1 MQTVIPENIAEVTAE
16 EIAKIE
22 SELVAEFDALI
33 DAGSTDVTA
42 MTEIAEAIEAMRT
55 EQVARAEAQE
65 IAAQAV
71 AELAD
76 RVHASEQ
83 EAEIVAESEPE
94 AEDEADESDV
104 ADEVAPESTTPE
116 VVEAEATEQENEL
129 VTASADKTPKAP
141 SASAVA
147 RRSSTP
153 QVAEAQPEV
162 VITAAADIPGYSGG
176 ATIDTLGMAKAMH
189 AKARTLSNGSG
200 MVPVATVN
208 LPISHKVGADMAHNL
223 DVIAE
228 ATAPEAL
235 TAAGWCAPSQSL
247 YTLFGVDAGDGL
259 LDLPTVQVTR
269 GGLNVPS
276 FIGIGEASD
285 ALWDWTEEKADN
297 EGTKP
302 CLYIPCPEFTD
313 YRLKAEGLCLTNG
326 NLTDRAFPELT
337 SRFIAL
343 AINAHLHRVSGAMI
357 NDISLTAT
365 GVTMNAVASSAA
377 GSILHAIDLQ
387 VADYRSQFRMS
398 VNSVL
403 EAVFPLWAK
412 ELVRA
417 DFALRS
423 GVLLTNVT
431 DAMIAE
437 HFAARKVRA
446 QFVHDYQPLFG
457 QAASVAFPSA
467 LDFLLY
473 PAGAYIKGDGGT
485 IDLGVVRDSVLNATN
500 DYTAAWTEQLYVVA
514 QLGPNAREVTVNYS
528 VDGVTGCCPTPEAP
542 ANGGSNGEG

>member
-1 MQTVIPENIAEVTAE
+1 MQTVIPENIAEVSNE
-16 EIAKIE
+16 DIAKIE
-22 SELVAEFDALI
+22 AELVAEFDKLM
-33 DAGSTDVTA
+33 DAGSTDVAA
-42 MTEIAEAIEAMRT
+42 MTEIAEAIEAI
-55 EQVARAEAQE
+55 RAEQTARV
-65 IAAQAV
+65 V
-71 AELAD
+71 A
-76 RVHASEQ
+76 EQ
-83 EAEIVAESEPE
+83 EAAEAVAALAERVHTAEEVAAESDPEGDDDDDE
-94 AEDEADESDV
+94 AEAVVVTADETSTNTEADE
-104 ADEVAPESTTPE
+104 
-116 VVEAEATEQENEL
+116 AEASAEENEL

-147 RRSSTP
+147 RRSTKP
-153 QVAEAQPEV
+153 EVAEAQPEV
-162 VITAAADIPGYSGG
+162 VITAAADIPGFSGG
-176 ATIDTLGMAKAMH
+176 ATINTIEMAKAMH

-200 MVPVATVN
+200 FVPVATVN
-208 LPISHKVGADMAHNL
+208 LPIQHKVGADLAQNL

-235 TAAGWCAPSQSL
+235 TAAGWCAPSQNL
-247 YTLFGVDAGDGL
+247 YTLFGIDAGDGL

-269 GGLNVPS
+269 GGLNVPN
-276 FIGIGEASD
+276 FIGIGDASD
-285 ALWDWTEEKADN
+285 ALWTWTEDSKEDEETKA
-297 EGTKP
+297 
-302 CLYIPCPEFTD
+302 CLFIPCPDFTD

-343 AINAHLHRVSGAMI
+343 AINAHLHRLSAAMV
-357 NDISLTAT
+357 NDISTSAT
-365 GVTMNAVASSAA
+365 GVTMSALASSAA

-387 VADYRSQFRMS
+387 VADYRSQYRMS

-412 ELVRA
+412 ELIRA

-431 DAMIAE
+431 DAMIDD

-446 QFVHDYQPLFG
+446 QFVHDYQPLFSV
-457 QAASVAFPSA
+457 AEAVAFPTT

-473 PAGAYIKGDGGT
+473 PAGGYIKGDGGT

-500 DYTAAWTEQLYVVA
+500 DYTAAWTEQLYLVA
-514 QLGPNAREVTVNYS
+514 QVGPKAREVTVNYA
-528 VDGVTGCCPTPEAP
+528 VDGVTGCCPVAEAP
-542 ANGGSNGEG
+542 AQG